1 MNVSQI
7 LRGKGAEVVTIGG
20 AAGVGELARVITE
33 RRVGAAVVVEEG
45 KMVGIVSERDVVRG
59 LAAHGVGLSSMRV
72 ADLMTRE
79 VVSCRPE
86 DEVQPLMA
94 TMTARRIRHLPVLI
108 DGRLVGIVSIGDL
121 VKSRLD
127 EVDSEASA
135 LREYIGA
142 AR

>member
-20 AAGVGELARVITE
+20 EAGVAELARVITE
-33 RRVGAAVVVEEG
+33 RNVGAAVVVEDG
-45 KMVGIVSERDVVRG
+45 RMVGIVSERDVVRG
-59 LAAHGVGLSSMRV
+59 MAAHGAGLSSMQV
-72 ADLMTRE
+72 AELMTRQ

-86 DEVQPLMA
+86 DEVAPLMA

-121 VKSRLD
+121 VKARLD
-127 EVDSEASA
+127 EVDFEAAA
-135 LREYIGA
+135 LREYISA